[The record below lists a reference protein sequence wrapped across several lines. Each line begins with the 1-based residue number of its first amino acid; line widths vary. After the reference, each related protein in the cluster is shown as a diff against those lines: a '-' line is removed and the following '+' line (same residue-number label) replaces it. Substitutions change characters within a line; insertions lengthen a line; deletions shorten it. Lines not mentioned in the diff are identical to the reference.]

1 MDAMT
6 IRREE
11 VAEGMLFAGEGA
23 VTRIHGGWPNGGA
36 GMFVEMEGVVGL
48 IGRAAAG
55 RVLRERALGWQTW

>member
-6 IRREE
+6 IRQEE
-11 VAEGMLFAGEGA
+11 VGEGMLFEGERA
-23 VTRIHGGWPNGGA
+23 VRRIHGGWPNGGA
-36 GMFVEMEGVVGL
+36 GVFVEMGAVLRL